1 MSKRG
6 PLSRALVLAVM
17 GFFRDFQA
25 PTRHAM
31 TALASSKAGI
41 GRVIGIEFG
50 VIALAGTFSGPLLG
64 YLLDQYGIRMAFNS
78 LTIFLFLSSGIIL
91 LLKRWSN
98 WMK

>member
-31 TALASSKAGI
+31 TALASSKAGR

-50 VIALAGTFSGPLLG
+50 VIVLAGTFSGPLLG